1 MTILNLGGIVVK
13 RFLMAAISMALLVS
27 VVFTMSACGAKEA
40 IPETEGYELK
50 IGYTLY
56 APMDYMEN
64 GQLVGFDADFG
75 RKVCED
81 LGYTPKFI
89 EIDWNTKSV
98 SLKSGE
104 IDLIWN
110 GMTITDE
117 LKEEFLITDPYME
130 NQQVIVVK
138 KDIAD
143 KFKTVAD
150 LANASSI
157 AYEDGSAA
165 DALISENDAL
175 KDVRQNAASAQK
187 DAFLEVF
194 AGTSEVAVVDI
205 TMAKSM
211 TADGTDYGKTLTY
224 VDVGFEKEEYGI
236 ALRKVDTV
244 LCEKINGLIATY
256 QENGFFQE
264 LYDKYMA

>member
-1 MTILNLGGIVVK
+1 MK
-13 RFLMAAISMALLVS
+13 KFLMATISMVLLLS
-27 VVFTMSACGAKEA
+27 IVFTVSACGQKKPV
-40 IPETEGYELK
+40 PETEGYELK

-56 APMDYMEN
+56 KPMDYMEN
-64 GQLVGFDADFG
+64 GELIGFDADFG

-81 LGYTPKFI
+81 LGYTAKFI
-89 EIDWNTKSV
+89 EIDWNTKAL

-110 GMTITDE
+110 GMTITEE
-117 LKEEFLITDPYME
+117 LKKEFLITQSYME

-138 KDIAD
+138 KENAD

-157 AYEDGSAA
+157 VYEDGSAA
-165 DALISENDAL
+165 DTLINENVEL
-175 KDVRQNAASAQK
+175 NSVKKNEASAQK

-194 AGTSEVAVVDI
+194 AGASEVAVVDV
-205 TMAKSM
+205 TMAKTM
-211 TADGTDYGKTLTY
+211 TEEGTDYGKTLVY

-236 ALRKVDTV
+236 AMRKVDTV
-244 LCEKINGLIATY
+244 LCEKINGLIVEY
-256 QENGFFQE
+256 QENGFFQK